1 MGRVPGWLPN
11 AVSFSRL
18 ALLPAFVIAV
28 AAARAAASAG
38 EASPARGAALALL
51 IVIAA
56 SDKLDGYFARRSAR
70 GPTRLGAIL
79 DAALD
84 RAVQW
89 TGVLLLT
96 FRAEPAF
103 TALPIWLALCLAGR
117 ETLLLGVWLPT
128 RGKGALPVEHELH
141 GQIATAAMFGT
152 LIAATWA
159 LPAAVVT
166 TLAAVA
172 AGSVIYSALRYA
184 RRMGRRPPD
193 PRRTRGALRRGEEA

>member
-1 MGRVPGWLPN
+1 VGRVPGWLPN
-11 AVSFSRL
+11 AVLFARL

-28 AAARAAASAG
+28 EAARAAAG
-38 EASPARGAALALL
+38 EASRARGAALALL

-56 SDKLDGYFARRSAR
+56 SGKLDGYFARRSAR

-79 DAALD
+79 DAVAD
-84 RAVQW
+84 RTVQW

-103 TALPIWLALCLAGR
+103 TALPIWLPICLAGR
-117 ETLLLGVWLPT
+117 EALLLGAWLRT
-128 RGKGALPVEHELH
+128 GGKAAPQVEHELH
-141 GQIATAAMFGT
+141 GQIATVAVFGT

-166 TLAAVA
+166 ILAAVA
-172 AGSVIYSALRYA
+172 AGNVIYSALRYA
-184 RRMGRRPPD
+184 GRMGRRPPD
-193 PRRTRGALRRGEEA
+193 PRRARDAVQRGDEA